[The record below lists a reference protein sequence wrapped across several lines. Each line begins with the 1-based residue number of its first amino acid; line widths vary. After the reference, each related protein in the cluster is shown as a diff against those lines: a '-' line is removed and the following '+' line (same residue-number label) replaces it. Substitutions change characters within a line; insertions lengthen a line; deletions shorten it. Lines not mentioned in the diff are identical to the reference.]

1 MSKKN
6 IYGFFKVELT
16 DDDLFDLLAQENSI
30 KNESTLKAASIVDWT
45 SSAVFRISFCARV
58 IVDLAIGKSV
68 LA

>member
-1 MSKKN
+1 M
-6 IYGFFKVELT
+6 T